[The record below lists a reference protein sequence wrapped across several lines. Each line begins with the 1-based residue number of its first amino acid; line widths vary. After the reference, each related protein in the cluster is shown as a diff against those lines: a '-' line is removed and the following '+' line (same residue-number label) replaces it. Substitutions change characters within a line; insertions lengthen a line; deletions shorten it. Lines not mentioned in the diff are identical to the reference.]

1 MLFNSFVFVVFFV
14 SLYTIYWQL
23 NSRFQKLTILIG
35 SLIFYGYWDL
45 LFLCHFLLIVLL
57 NYAFYKI
64 TNYKFNKIQIT
75 GILVF
80 NLLNLIFFKYFY
92 FLVNIIKDLF
102 GYQQITEVTS
112 FLPNIVLPLAISFY
126 TFQILAFQI
135 DVYRGKIQS
144 SVSAID
150 FTIFIMFFPQLIA
163 GPIMRHTDFFKQLH
177 SKKRFLELPFN
188 AGGYLILLG
197 VLKKVIVA
205 DNISPL
211 IEPFFSHPENFNFL
225 SALLSVYGFAIQIYC
240 DFSGYCDIAR
250 GLALLL
256 GYDIPVNFNA
266 PYFSTSLK
274 EFWQRWHITL
284 SQWLR
289 DYLYISL
296 GGNRFGN
303 IRTYFNLVVTMVLG
317 GLWHG
322 ANYTFLV
329 WGALHGMYLI
339 VERVLTTKKEST
351 TFHFVKLAKGII
363 VFHLVCFAWLFFRI
377 ESIQDFQTIY
387 HNLIQQSGIDIAEI
401 PKLYRLIAIGFLL
414 HTYEYFQRNVAIQ
427 FKYRK
432 MFLPSLAIIC
442 GILVLTLTSN
452 SSQFIYFQF

>member
-1 MLFNSFVFVVFFV
+1 M
-14 SLYTIYWQL
+14 
-23 NSRFQKLTILIG
+23 
-35 SLIFYGYWDL
+35 
-45 LFLCHFLLIVLL
+45 CHFLLIVLL

-339 VERVLTTKKEST
+339 VERVLTTKKESN

>member
-1 MLFNSFVFVVFFV
+1 MLFNSLVFVLFFV
-14 SLYTIYWQL
+14 VLYTVYWQL
-23 NSRFQKLTILIG
+23 NSRFQKLTILLG
-35 SLIFYGYWDL
+35 SLIFYGYWDVF
-45 LFLCHFLLIVLL
+45 FLVHFLLIVFINFLFYHFS
-57 NYAFYKI
+57 NYQFNKTKI
-64 TNYKFNKIQIT
+64 T
-75 GILVF
+75 LVVVF
-80 NLLNLIFFKYFY
+80 NMLNLVFFKYFY
-92 FLVNIIKDLF
+92 FLINIVTDIF
-102 GYQQITEVTS
+102 GFQQIVEITTK
-112 FLPNIVLPLAISFY
+112 LPNIILPLAISFY

-144 SVSAID
+144 KVSLED

-177 SKKRFLELPFN
+177 SKKRFLELPYN

-197 VLKKVIVA
+197 VLKKVIIA
-205 DNISPL
+205 DNISPI
-211 IEPFFSHPENFNFL
+211 IEPFFSHPENFDTF
-225 SALLSVYGFAIQIYC
+225 SALVSVYGFAIQIYC

-289 DYLYISL
+289 DYLYIAL

-303 IRTYFNLVVTMVLG
+303 FRTYFNLLITMILG

-329 WGALHGMYLI
+329 WGALHGLYLI
-339 VERVLTTKKEST
+339 IERVITNNKPNSQNV
-351 TFHFVKLAKGII
+351 FIQIFKGLV
-363 VFHLVCFAWLFFRI
+363 VFHLVCLAWIFFRI
-377 ESIQDFQTIY
+377 EHIRDIQSIVQ
-387 HNLIQQSGIDIAEI
+387 NLVSQSGARMPET
-401 PKLYRLIAIGFLL
+401 PKLFRLIAVGFLL
-414 HTYEYFQRNVAIQ
+414 HTYEYFQSRLSLK
-427 FKYRK
+427 FEFRK
-432 MFLPSLAIIC
+432 LLLPGLALLC
-442 GILVLTLTSN
+442 GVLVLTLASN
-452 SSQFIYFQF
+452 SAQFIYFQF

>member
-14 SLYTIYWQL
+14 LLYTIYWQL
-23 NSRFQKLTILIG
+23 NSRFQKLIILVG

-45 LFLCHFLLIVLL
+45 LFLCHFVIVVLL
-57 NYAFYKI
+57 NYLFYKLA
-64 TNYKFNKIQIT
+64 NYKFNKNQIT
-75 GILVF
+75 GIIIF

-92 FLVNIIKDLF
+92 FLVNVIKDLI

-144 SVSAID
+144 AVSAVD

-197 VLKKVIVA
+197 VLKKVIIA
-205 DNISPL
+205 DNISPV
-211 IEPFFSHPENFNFL
+211 IEPFFSHPESYSSF

-303 IRTYFNLVVTMVLG
+303 ARMYFNLVVTMVLG

-329 WGALHGMYLI
+329 WGALHGLYLI
-339 VERVLTTKKEST
+339 IERILTDPKKQSSSYVLKI
-351 TFHFVKLAKGII
+351 LKGLI

-377 ESIQDFQTIY
+377 ERIQDFQSIY
-387 HNLIQQSGIDIAEI
+387 QNLISQSGINITQI
-401 PKLYRLIAIGFLL
+401 VKLERLIAVGFLL
-414 HTYEYFQRNVAIQ
+414 HTYEYYQRKVAIQ

-432 MFLPSLAIIC
+432 LFLPGFAIVC
-442 GILVLTLTSN
+442 GILVLTLTSD
-452 SSQFIYFQF
+452 SAQFIYFQF

>member
-1 MLFNSFVFVVFFV
+1 MLFNSLVFVVFFV
-14 SLYTIYWQL
+14 FLYTIYWQV
-23 NSRFQKLTILIG
+23 NSKFQKLTILVG
-35 SLIFYGYWDL
+35 SLVFYGYWDL
-45 LFLCHFLLIVLL
+45 LFLCHFVLVVLL
-57 NYAFYKI
+57 NYLFYKLFR
-64 TNYKFNKIQIT
+64 YRFNKIQIT
-75 GILVF
+75 GIIVL

-92 FLVNIIKDLF
+92 FLVNVIQDLF
-102 GYQQITEVTS
+102 GFQQITEVTS
-112 FLPNIVLPLAISFY
+112 VIPDIVLPLAISFY

-144 SVSAID
+144 VVSAVD

-197 VLKKVIVA
+197 VLKKVIIA
-205 DNISPL
+205 DNISPV
-211 IEPFFSHPENFNFL
+211 IEPFFSHPETYSGF

-303 IRTYFNLVVTMVLG
+303 LRTYFNLVITMVLG

-329 WGALHGMYLI
+329 WGALHGFYLI
-339 VERVLTTKKEST
+339 LERIVSNPQKESSSYMVRILKV
-351 TFHFVKLAKGII
+351 FV

-377 ESIQDFQTIY
+377 ERIQDFQTIY
-387 HNLIQQSGIDIAEI
+387 QNVINQSGIDIAEI
-401 PKLYRLIAIGFLL
+401 PKLYRLIAVGFLL

-427 FKYRK
+427 FRYRK
-432 MFLPSLAIIC
+432 LLLPSLALVC
-442 GILVLTLTSN
+442 GILVLTLSSN
-452 SSQFIYFQF
+452 STQFIYFQF